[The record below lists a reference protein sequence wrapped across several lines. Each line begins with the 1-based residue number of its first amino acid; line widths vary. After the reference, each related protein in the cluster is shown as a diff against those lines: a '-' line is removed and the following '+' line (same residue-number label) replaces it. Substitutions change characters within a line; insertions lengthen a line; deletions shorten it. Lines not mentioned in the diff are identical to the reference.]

1 LRIQWNNVIILGMR
15 PKGSA
20 AELEARRRRAASL
33 LAQGLGLRE
42 VARQVGSSPS
52 SVKRWKEM
60 KQAGGSA
67 ALAAKPHPGRPPRL
81 SAKQKQ
87 KLVQLLLKG
96 ATAHGYAGELWTLP
110 RVAELIERRFGVC
123 YHPAHVWKLL
133 HGLGWSAQKPQR
145 RARERDEA
153 EIERWRRERWP
164 HIKKG
169 TPAGLQHRLP
179 G

>member
-1 LRIQWNNVIILGMR
+1 MR

-20 AELEARRRRAASL
+20 SELEARRRRAAAL
-33 LAQGLGLRE
+33 LAEGLGLRE

-81 SAKQKQ
+81 SAKQKE
-87 KLVQLLLKG
+87 KLEGLLLKG
-96 ATAHGYAGELWTLP
+96 VTAHGYSGELWTLP
-110 RVAELIERRFGVC
+110 RVAELIERRFGVR

-133 HGLGWSAQKPQR
+133 HSLGWSARKPQR

-153 EIERWRRERWP
+153 EIEGWHRERWP
-164 HIKKG
+164 HIERG
-169 TPAGLQHRLP
+169 APAGPPRRLP

>member
-1 LRIQWNNVIILGMR
+1 MR

-20 AELEARRRRAASL
+20 AQLEARRRRAVSL
-33 LAQGLGLRE
+33 LQEGLGIRE

-60 KQAGGSA
+60 KKAGGSA

-81 SAKQKQ
+81 SAKQKE
-87 KLVQLLLKG
+87 KLLRLLLQG
-96 ATAHGYAGELWTLP
+96 ASAHGYAGQLWTLP
-110 RVAELIERRFGVC
+110 RVAAVIQKHFGVR

-133 HGLGWSAQKPQR
+133 RRCGWSAQKPQR

-153 EIERWRRERWP
+153 EIERWRRARWP

-169 TPAGLQHRLP
+169 AAAGQ
-179 G
+179 